1 MRNVEYNAVASGGL
15 LFLVHQQQAELP
27 GDVGSYQSPDQ
38 YYANSAWGT
47 GAGSTVSD
55 QAGSGH
61 HLIPAGDDYGNSEK
75 LGASDTSGQQPFSYW
90 NASASHAEVR
100 WFFTLCAPVLSLL
113 CQHEMLSQMD
123 FLLTSN
129 ELLI

>member
-1 MRNVEYNAVASGGL
+1 

-27 GDVGSYQSPDQ
+27 GDVGSSYQSPDQ
-38 YYANSAWGT
+38 YSTNSAWGT
-47 GAGSTVSD
+47 VAGSTMSD

-90 NASASHAEVR
+90 NVSASHGEVR
-100 WFFTLCAPVLSLL
+100 QFFTLCAPVLSLL
-113 CQHEMLSQMD
+113 FLHERS
-123 FLLTSN
+123 
-129 ELLI
+129 